1 MKTRE
6 FRRKMKRVPVAAQLT
21 DLFDRQT
28 APGKQLCG
36 MQQTHADKILIR
48 RLAET
53 FTETDVESRQ
63 THAEF
68 RRKSFHAERLLEIP
82 LQTAADRIYLRR
94 NRIGAMKF
102 GKKIQQ
108 FKHDPGKPTARTWI
122 METAESIPQPVE
134 QIIPESLLHPHRQDV
149 VETQLMNQFRQ
160 QKSDGDNPRF
170 PAVFPGEIEQIVI
183 AVRMKNAEVAGLRNV
198 CGISAPD
205 HELAFIDIF
214 HRIEM

>member
-68 RRKSFHAERLLEIP
+68 RRKCFHAERLLEIP

-108 FKHDPGKPTARTWI
+108 FKHDPGKPAARTWI
-122 METAESIPQPVE
+122 METASNRSSQRVC
-134 QIIPESLLHPHRQDV
+134 STR
-149 VETQLMNQFRQ
+149 T
-160 QKSDGDNPRF
+160 
-170 PAVFPGEIEQIVI
+170 
-183 AVRMKNAEVAGLRNV
+183 VRTLSRR
-198 CGISAPD
+198 S
-205 HELAFIDIF
+205 
-214 HRIEM
+214 